1 MNREISPTLSQKP
14 CANCRR
20 RKIACDRH
28 LPTCNTCSRRKKQCE
43 GYSNTLSWPG
53 THDRRRALKADIP
66 AGHIAEPLFFLNTSS
81 RDVAVYY
88 GSLVTRLGLYSP
100 IHVPKPL
107 PGPNLGTSL
116 THNEYTFALQVVTS
130 HGDLRRDICNL
141 LYRMAI
147 SDDAAPSVAVRSSMN
162 AISYYSLNQ
171 ISISKHHQFKA
182 ISALREAI
190 TQITDYKSRA
200 QAIAASMLLSMYE
213 ILTQPNDLHDM
224 MQRWTVYFN
233 GCIMIFQSPNFSI
246 NNYDGE
252 AETLLDWVSYY
263 SVFFKLCIIHWFQRQ
278 SSSQGVLDHETTLS
292 WATLQPRSSL
302 IKSSFGCSLGLLRL
316 LHRSIELA
324 CARNESESLS
334 HSHEI
339 LAAANDLEHEID
351 TCQQLVCDTVDKTGD
366 DGPGTWKHYSAVARL
381 FQLSALIYLDRVVR
395 GLPASS
401 LLSQQS
407 AKEAFTIMQDL
418 KMCERP
424 FPLLM
429 LALQA
434 QGDDE
439 RRIILTV
446 LENATRQRELGDLTM
461 TESVVRTIW
470 AQQDLQDDPD
480 VDGLVILNLAFR
492 AYEKP
497 PCLSFH
503 SQTSTTNRV

>member
-1 MNREISPTLSQKP
+1 MNLEIPPNLSQKP

-28 LPTCNTCSRRKKQCE
+28 LPACKTCSRRKQQCE
-43 GYSNTLSWPG
+43 GYSETLSWPG
-53 THDRRRALKADIP
+53 SNDRRRALKADIP
-66 AGHIAEPLFFLNTSS
+66 AGNVAQPLFFLNTSI

-88 GSLVTRLGLYSP
+88 GSLVTRLGFYSP

-107 PGPNLGTSL
+107 PAPTLGTSL

-141 LYRMAI
+141 LYRMAVT
-147 SDDAAPSVAVRSSMN
+147 DDAASSLAVRSSMN

-171 ISISKHHQFKA
+171 ISTAKLHQFKA
-182 ISALREAI
+182 ISALRKAI
-190 TQITDYKSRA
+190 TQISDYKSRA
-200 QAIAASMLLSMYE
+200 QAIAASMLLSIYE
-213 ILTQPNDLHDM
+213 ILNQPNDLHVM
-224 MQRWTVYFN
+224 MREWTVYFN
-233 GCIMIFQSPNFSI
+233 GCLMIFQSSSLPI

-278 SSSQGVLDHETTLS
+278 SKRQGVLDHETTLS
-292 WATLQPRSSL
+292 WAILQPRSSL

-316 LHRSIELA
+316 LNRSIELA
-324 CARNESESLS
+324 CSRNENENYA
-334 HSHEI
+334 HSQEM
-339 LAAANDLEHEID
+339 LATANNLQHQIEA
-351 TCQQLVCDTVDKTGD
+351 CQQAVCDTVDKTED

-381 FQLSALIYLDRVVR
+381 FQLCVLIYLDRVVR

-407 AKEAFTIMQDL
+407 AMEAFVILQDL
-418 KMCERP
+418 KFCERP
-424 FPLLM
+424 FPILM

-434 QGDDE
+434 QEDHE

-446 LENATRQRELGDLTM
+446 LQNAMKQRELGDLTM

-470 AQQDLQDDPD
+470 AQQDLHEDPD
-480 VDGLVILNLAFR
+480 VDGLIILNLAFS

-503 SQTSTTNRV
+503 SWPSSNNMI